1 MEHAYI
7 HLLHMLAGHSTW
19 MLAVVFLAAFFE
31 AIAVIGTFVPGS
43 TAMFVAGALT
53 GTGSLSL
60 AWVFVWA
67 IVGAVAG
74 DGASFWLGDR
84 YRERIVTLW
93 PFRAHPGVLDAGQ
106 RFFLKHGAKSVVLAR
121 FIGPLRAIVPVV
133 AGMMGMRP
141 LRFLSINVLSALLW
155 APAHILPGVVFGAS
169 VLLAGAVSFRLVV
182 IIAML
187 ACIVWLSFR
196 GAGFLVSHANA
207 WSSAAGRHLG
217 SWACRHPG
225 PLGRIARRMLDPDTP
240 DATHLLATSLIVLVA
255 GALFFGVLDDVVSGD
270 PLTTID
276 LSVYHFL
283 QSIRTP
289 WGDTVLAALAT
300 LGSGITLFALV
311 VTVALWMVW
320 ERRWRTIGYWLA
332 AVVFSQL
339 LILGLQL
346 AMRRAPPNEL
356 MSGHFV
362 FPSNH
367 VAATVI
373 VYGFL
378 AFLLARRIGKLG
390 GVLVAAASII
400 VVIVV
405 ALAGVY
411 FGHYWVSDAIGGA
424 ALACVWV
431 ALVALTAI
439 WRHPRPPPPRRFM
452 PLVVLAV
459 VALSVGLQL
468 GVAMPTP
475 PGQRAAT
482 TPRAV
487 HADAVEAL
495 RVEAAA
501 VLSLRHGRRSKGA
514 ADAAMGLR
522 ARFDTRAVA
531 RAGLGRGHRR
541 VRAQPAVACFARRR
555 GGVAA
560 GAAEAEQ
567 WRAVV
572 AGLHATGQF
581 ARGTLRASFLAERL
595 RGRQRHLRGAALGR
609 RIRARAADAAV
620 LAAEHS
626 AHRSRR
632 EPVRR
637 AQQVGRRARR
647 DGSRGGRLSRRAG
660 VAAGLAEA
668 MSCTSR
674 HIQATSGISGIP
686 NSTIR

>member
-7 HLLHMLAGHSTW
+7 HLLHLLAGHSTW

-43 TAMFVAGALT
+43 TAMFLAGALT

-207 WSSAAGRHLG
+207 WSSTAGRHLG

-320 ERRWRTIGYWLA
+320 ERRWRSIVYWLA

-373 VYGFL
+373 IYGFL

-411 FGHYWVSDAIGGA
+411 FGRYWVSDAIGGA
-424 ALACVWV
+424 ALASVWV
-431 ALVALTAI
+431 ALIALTAI

-475 PGQRAAT
+475 PDGAPQPPPVQFTQTQWKLSGWKRLPCFRSDMGGDRKEPLTLQWVSEPASIREQLRAQGW
-482 TPRAV
+482 
-487 HADAVEAL
+487 VEGTDVSAHSL
-495 RVEAAA
+495 LSLASPDVAA
-501 VLSLRHGRRSKGA
+501 VSLPVLPKLNNGVPSSLVFMRPGNSREERYVLRFWPSGYAVDNGTSAAPLWVGAFAHERLTRPSWPLNILRIDHDASPFDAPARSGA
-514 ADAAMGLR
+514 E
-522 ARFDTRAVA
+522 
-531 RAGLGRGHRR
+531 LG
-541 VRAQPAVACFARRR
+541 
-555 GGVAA
+555 
-560 GAAEAEQ
+560 
-567 WRAVV
+567 
-572 AGLHATGQF
+572 ATV
-581 ARGTLRASFLAERL
+581 LAEVDCHGVPVSL
-595 RGRQRHLRGAALGR
+595 LVSPRQ
-609 RIRARAADAAV
+609 
-620 LAAEHS
+620 
-626 AHRSRR
+626 
-632 EPVRR
+632 
-637 AQQVGRRARR
+637 
-647 DGSRGGRLSRRAG
+647 
-660 VAAGLAEA
+660 
-668 MSCTSR
+668 
-674 HIQATSGISGIP
+674 
-686 NSTIR
+686 